1 VRGQACEAGEL
12 VPEVPH
18 KLFEGHFN
26 LQANGRFLSGKQL
39 THQGEY
45 LGIALKI
52 TSYICKQIDFKNVRI
67 IYQNRKVSV

>member
-12 VPEVPH
+12 VPEVPP

-26 LQANGRFLSGKQL
+26 LQANGRFLSGKQ

-52 TSYICKQIDFKNVRI
+52 TNYLCKQIDF
-67 IYQNRKVSV
+67 